1 MPDPPSQEE
10 IQRLVATQP
19 GMLKQAAGLL
29 NALLRK
35 NLSPRNV
42 RSRAAELKIQA
53 DENLATLKKLHANR
67 DQKNEDEHENP

>member
-1 MPDPPSQEE
+1 MPEKPSEAE

-35 NLSPRNV
+35 DLSPRNV

-67 DQKNEDEHENP
+67 DKKNEDEHETH

>member
-1 MPDPPSQEE
+1 MPDPPSEDE

-67 DQKNEDEHENP
+67 DQKNEDEHETR

>member
-35 NLSPRNV
+35 DMSPRNAKF
-42 RSRAAELKIQA
+42 RATELKIQA

-67 DQKNEDEHENP
+67 DSKNEDIK

>member
-1 MPDPPSQEE
+1 MPDPPSEDE

-29 NALLRK
+29 KGLLRK
-35 NLSPRNV
+35 DLSPRNV

-67 DQKNEDEHENP
+67 DQKNEDEHETR